1 MLSEDVKELGSAP
14 DEIAEVYGGVAS
26 RQENEARKKD
36 RSLELV
42 ESQNRSSQTN
52 DGINTAKFR
61 QHDGDNW
68 STSLHSVLDQP
79 PVSFPQRLI
88 LGGMVFSVAFGAW
101 ATLGKIDQVG
111 HAQGKLV
118 PKGAVYK
125 IHPTEP
131 GKIINLAIKEGQKI
145 KAGQL
150 LAELDPSTA
159 ASEVERLDKILG
171 AYQIQLVQQ
180 SSLIERTRL
189 EAEASQAIA
198 AADKRGA
205 EAAIDRARASATT
218 TQSQIEQLQADV
230 VSQQARKEQLKP
242 LEKQAENLLS
252 QLKTDVT
259 SQQARREQVK
269 PLQNKS
275 QDLLAQLQAK
285 VAAHKER
292 IARLKPLVDEGALS
306 KDVLFQAEE
315 ALRESENAV
324 IRSQLGETTQADDRV
339 FEVEQTVRDR
349 QSAALRS
356 QLSDTTVVKEKLFE
370 VEQGL
375 RDRINSIGKM
385 QGQLTEQMA
394 EVDRLQAEASSK
406 QAAARHTQLEKEQKI
421 QQLEMELNQVKSKI
435 AETQSLL
442 AQAKNKLKQRFIYAP
457 VSGVVSTL
465 NVHNTGEVVQ
475 PGQTLAE
482 MTPNHA
488 PLVLEVSLP
497 NREAGFVKTGMPVQ
511 VKFDAFPYQNY
522 GVIPGKVVSI
532 SPDAKTDER
541 LGVFYRVEVSIDR
554 DSVKANHQT
563 WKLKAGQTATAEIV
577 IRQRSIADILLD
589 PLKQLQKG
597 GMSL

>member
-1 MLSEDVKELGSAP
+1 MVSQDGKELSAAS
-14 DEIAEVYGGVAS
+14 DEIAEVYGGVAL
-26 RQENEARKKD
+26 RQENVAPKKD
-36 RSLELV
+36 RSLEVV
-42 ESQNRSSQTN
+42 ESQNHSFQTN
-52 DGINTAKFR
+52 ELINTAKLR
-61 QHDGDNW
+61 NPISDNW
-68 STSLHSVLDQP
+68 SPSLGTVLDQP

-88 LGGMVFSVAFGAW
+88 LGGLVFTVAFGAW

-131 GKIINLAIKEGQKI
+131 GKIINLAIKEGQQI

-150 LAELDPSTA
+150 LAELDSETA
-159 ASEVERLDKILG
+159 RSEVERLDKMLG

-180 SSLIERTRL
+180 VSLIDRTRL
-189 EAEASQAIA
+189 QASASQAIS
-198 AADKRGA
+198 AADKLGA
-205 EAAIDRARASATT
+205 QAAIDRSRATLAT

-230 VSQQARKEQLKP
+230 VSQKARQQQLKP
-242 LEKQAENLLS
+242 LEKQAQNLLS
-252 QLKTDVT
+252 QLKTDIT
-259 SQQARREQVK
+259 SQEARRDRVK

-275 QDLLAQLQAK
+275 QELLTQLQAK

-292 IARLKPLVDEGALS
+292 IGRLRPLVDEGALS

-324 IRSQLGETTQADDRV
+324 IRSQLGEKTQADDRV

-349 QSAALRS
+349 QSAAIRS
-356 QLSDTTVVKEKLFE
+356 QLSETTQVKERLFE

-375 RDRINSIGKM
+375 RDRTSSIGKM
-385 QGQLTEQMA
+385 QGQLTEQLA
-394 EVDRLQAEASSK
+394 EVDRLQAEAASK
-406 QAAARHTQLEKEQKI
+406 QAAARQTQLEKEQKV
-421 QQLEMELNQVKSKI
+421 QQLEMELNQIKSKI
-435 AETQSLL
+435 AETQTMLT
-442 AQAKNKLKQRFIYAP
+442 QAKNKLKQRFLYAP
-457 VSGVVSTL
+457 VNGVISAL
-465 NVHNTGEVVQ
+465 NIQNIGEVVQ
-475 PGQTLAE
+475 PGQTIAE
-482 MTPNHA
+482 MTPNQA

-497 NREAGFVKTGMPVQ
+497 NREAGFVKIGMPVQ

-541 LGVFYRVEVSIDR
+541 LGVVYRVEVSIDR
-554 DSVKANHQT
+554 DSVKANNQT
-563 WKLKAGQTATAEIV
+563 WKLKAGQTATADII